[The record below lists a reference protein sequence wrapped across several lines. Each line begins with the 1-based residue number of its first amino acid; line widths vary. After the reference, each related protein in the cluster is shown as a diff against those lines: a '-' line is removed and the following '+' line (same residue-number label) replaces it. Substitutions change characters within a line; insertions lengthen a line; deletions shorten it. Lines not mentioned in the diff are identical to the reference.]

1 MVFLFCRITSNV
13 SKNSKWAAA
22 YYVARL
28 GYFIFQVPICE
39 FNEATSCSCW
49 IETIQGGRGGLKL
62 TSYYLFPPHT
72 CNIQGIIQNTWGWRW
87 AFQVVWKIRFWL
99 CILRHEFSFAVHKC
113 SVLFALITAL
123 LLSTWVWSLCICFWI
138 SLEKF
143 CWWSS
148 FWSVCIYIN
157 FSPWISLNSV
167 WKGADLAELS
177 MATEHCPTPASF
189 PKALLI
195 LISGAFLLRS
205 TLPLRYVPSR
215 FGYADHK
222 ALVLLTSAGW
232 EQSPPVAVVG
242 MCKPWQP
249 PGPGGVAVVARSARL
264 CRVPLLAQMSPFV
277 GVTGLWGE
285 WLPQGGEWR
294 CHSLLHS
301 HPNVAARAGNWTV
314 PEPTH
319 LWACLCIVSRNW
331 WNKFNT
337 ALWTWLHCYEGVHIT
352 IALRNMGL
360 MS

>member
-1 MVFLFCRITSNV
+1 MS
-13 SKNSKWAAA
+13 S
-22 YYVARL
+22 
-28 GYFIFQVPICE
+28 
-39 FNEATSCSCW
+39 
-49 IETIQGGRGGLKL
+49 
-62 TSYYLFPPHT
+62 
-72 CNIQGIIQNTWGWRW
+72 
-87 AFQVVWKIRFWL
+87 
-99 CILRHEFSFAVHKC
+99 
-113 SVLFALITAL
+113 L
-123 LLSTWVWSLCICFWI
+123 LLYTSAQFCLHWSQLCWWAKVWSLCIWFSI

-242 MCKPWQP
+242 TCKPWLP

-277 GVTGLWGE
+277 GVTD
-285 WLPQGGEWR
+285 R
-294 CHSLLHS
+294 VVRR
-301 HPNVAARAGNWTV
+301 VAASAG
-314 PEPTH
+314 
-319 LWACLCIVSRNW
+319 W
-331 WNKFNT
+331 WV
-337 ALWTWLHCYEGVHIT
+337 E
-352 IALRNMGL
+352 

>member
-1 MVFLFCRITSNV
+1 MVFLFCRITSSV
-13 SKNSKWAAA
+13 SKNSKWVAAC
-22 YYVARL
+22 YIARL
-28 GYFIFQVPICE
+28 GYVIFQVPICE
-39 FNEATSCSCW
+39 FNEATSCSCRM
-49 IETIQGGRGGLKL
+49 ETNQGGRGGLKL

-72 CNIQGIIQNTWGWRW
+72 CNIQGIIQNTWRWRW

-99 CILRHEFSFAVHKC
+99 CILRHEFSIAVHKC

-123 LLSTWVWSLCICFWI
+123 LVSK
-138 SLEKF
+138 SLESLHLLF
-143 CWWSS
+143 NFTWEILLMIQLLEC
-148 FWSVCIYIN
+148 VCTHTHTYIYMN
-157 FSPWISLNSV
+157 FFPWISLNSV

-177 MATEHCPTPASF
+177 TATEHCPTPASF

-195 LISGAFLLRS
+195 LVSGAFLLRS

-242 MCKPWQP
+242 TCKPWLP

-277 GVTGLWGE
+277 GVTD
-285 WLPQGGEWR
+285 R
-294 CHSLLHS
+294 VVRR
-301 HPNVAARAGNWTV
+301 VAASAG
-314 PEPTH
+314 
-319 LWACLCIVSRNW
+319 W
-331 WNKFNT
+331 WV
-337 ALWTWLHCYEGVHIT
+337 E
-352 IALRNMGL
+352 